1 MDVPLRVSHR
11 YKSNS
16 WAGLNDCIKVG
27 HKVFGINKFSFRLL
41 PPGQTSIHKQSREK
55 VTGEGGGGGGRERE
69 RETEKGG
76 GGGGVRRKVSKHG
89 A

>member
-55 VTGEGGGGGGRERE
+55 VTGEGGGGGGAREGE
-69 RETEKGG
+69 RDR